1 MEKTWGPKFWYVL
14 HTIAFNYP
22 KNPNKVTKRKYYDTV
37 MNIPL
42 FLPSQES
49 GNNFSRLLDK
59 FPVSPYLDSRES
71 FIKWTH
77 FIHNKVNEEN
87 NKPKLSYRDFIDRYT
102 RCQLVDDINNNTTNK
117 NMIITTGLLI
127 IIALI
132 YKFI

>member
-1 MEKTWGPKFWYVL
+1 MEKIWGPKFWYVL

-22 KNPNKVTKRKYYDTV
+22 KNPNNVTKRKYYDTV

-42 FLPSQES
+42 FLPCQEY

-87 NKPKLSYRDFIDRYT
+87 NKPRLSYRDFIEKYT
-102 RCQLVDDINNNTTNK
+102 KRQLVDDSNNTTSK
-117 NMIITTGLLI
+117 NIIITSGLLI

>member
-1 MEKTWGPKFWYVL
+1 MEKIWGPKFWYVL

-42 FLPSQES
+42 FLPSKGY

-87 NKPKLSYRDFIDRYT
+87 NKPSLSYKDFIEKYT
-102 RCQLVDDINNNTTNK
+102 KRPMVDDRNNTTGK